1 MKKRIFTVKDKIL
14 VKGDENKL
22 NNNEILVEDEGALLV
37 LKERV
42 NGKIKTISKSSKE
55 ALNLQVTT
63 GEPSTS
69 TATNT
74 TYTIDL
80 GNAWSSEYDVL
91 TMNVLDCDVTFTKI
105 AEGETGNKNVVIYC
119 GFYVTAFFRLIVEY
133 EGINSN
139 VKSTLVVSSLT

>member
-22 NNNEILVEDEGALLV
+22 NNNEILVEDEGTLLV

-105 AEGETGNKNVVIYC
+105 AEGKTGSINTAIYC
-119 GFYVTAFFRLIVEY
+119 GFYVAFFRLLVEY
-133 EGINSN
+133 DDNNTIIRSN
-139 VKSTLVVSSLT
+139 LVVSPLA